1 MRRFSIKNAIE
12 CGIKERGNSSIC
24 EVLQLKL
31 SGYLITRCRVH
42 VAYYIRML
50 KNDKS
55 SQSDLSNLDIL
66 LVCMIFHAI
75 FGSNS
80 TVEVPFLVRA
90 PG

>member
-1 MRRFSIKNAIE
+1 MKNAIE

-55 SQSDLSNLDIL
+55 
-66 LVCMIFHAI
+66 
-75 FGSNS
+75 
-80 TVEVPFLVRA
+80 R
-90 PG
+90 